1 MLVLSQKL
9 RKFRPIVVPKRRQ
22 PTSLKPI
29 RTMTADLA
37 RLLAEV
43 QVLREQVQ
51 KAEAGRV
58 LH

>member
-1 MLVLSQKL
+1 
-9 RKFRPIVVPKRRQ
+9 
-22 PTSLKPI
+22 
-29 RTMTADLA
+29 MTADLA